1 MNFSEAFDHLK
12 KDEVM
17 SFLIKK
23 LGNQITLTDRYDKD
37 FAKAISLLI
46 IEQQVSFKAAIT
58 IKGRFLKLILNKT
71 SKEIINIDD
80 LQMQSVGISHR
91 KVSYIKNTYSYFIRN
106 RVDFKTLDE
115 KGVIKELTQIKGIG
129 KWTAEMFLIFI
140 LFKTDVFSKGDL
152 ALLNSIKINYS
163 LKDLSNKKLDS
174 FIKKWTPFN
183 TIASLLLWKSIEE
196 KIFFKKTQKRLKN
209 SQN

>member
-23 LGNQITLTDRYDKD
+23 LGNQITLKDRYDKD

-71 SKEIINIDD
+71 SKEITDIDN
-80 LQMQSVGISHR
+80 LEMQSVGISHR
-91 KVSYIKNTYSYFIRN
+91 KVNYIKNTYSYFIKN
-106 RVDFKTLDE
+106 NVDFKTLDE

-152 ALLNSIKINYS
+152 ALLNSIKTNYS

-183 TIASLLLWKSIEE
+183 TIASLLLWKSIED
-196 KIFFKKTQKRLKN
+196 KIFFKK
-209 SQN
+209 S

>member
-1 MNFSEAFDHLK
+1 MNFSEGFDYLR

-80 LQMQSVGISHR
+80 SEMQSVGISHR
-91 KVSYIKNTYSYFIRN
+91 KVNYIKNTYSYFIKN
-106 RVDFKTLDE
+106 KIDFKTLDE

-163 LKDLSNKKLDS
+163 LKDLSNQKLDS

-196 KIFFKKTQKRLKN
+196 KIFFQKIIK
-209 SQN
+209 

>member
-91 KVSYIKNTYSYFIRN
+91 KVNYIKNTYSYFIKN
-106 RVDFKTLDE
+106 KIDFKTLDE

-163 LKDLSNKKLDS
+163 LKDLSNQKLDS

-196 KIFFKKTQKRLKN
+196 KIFFQKIIK
-209 SQN
+209 

>member
-1 MNFSEAFDHLK
+1 MNFSEGFDYLR

-58 IKGRFLKLILNKT
+58 IKGRFLNLILNKT

-80 LQMQSVGISHR
+80 LQMQSIGISHR
-91 KVSYIKNTYSYFIRN
+91 KVNYIKNTYSYFIKN
-106 RVDFKTLDE
+106 KIDFKTLDE

-163 LKDLSNKKLDS
+163 IKDLSNKKLDS

-196 KIFFKKTQKRLKN
+196 KIFFKKTQK
-209 SQN
+209 

>member
-1 MNFSEAFDHLK
+1 MNVSEAFDHLR

-80 LQMQSVGISHR
+80 VEMQSIGISHR
-91 KVSYIKNTYSYFIRN
+91 KVNYIKNTYSYFIKN
-106 RVDFKTLDE
+106 KIDFKTLDE

-163 LKDLSNKKLDS
+163 LKDLSNQKLDS

-196 KIFFKKTQKRLKN
+196 KIFFKKTQK
-209 SQN
+209 

>member
-58 IKGRFLKLILNKT
+58 IKGRFLKL
-71 SKEIINIDD
+71 
-80 LQMQSVGISHR
+80 
-91 KVSYIKNTYSYFIRN
+91 
-106 RVDFKTLDE
+106 TLF
-115 KGVIKELTQIKGIG
+115 TQE
-129 KWTAEMFLIFI
+129 A
-140 LFKTDVFSKGDL
+140 
-152 ALLNSIKINYS
+152 ALLPGHVI
-163 LKDLSNKKLDS
+163 LHLS
-174 FIKKWTPFN
+174 
-183 TIASLLLWKSIEE
+183 
-196 KIFFKKTQKRLKN
+196 
-209 SQN
+209 

>member
-1 MNFSEAFDHLK
+1 LNFSKAFDHLK
-12 KDEVM
+12 KDKVM

-71 SKEIINIDD
+71 SKQITDIDN
-80 LQMQSVGISHR
+80 LEMQSVGISHR
-91 KVSYIKNTYSYFIRN
+91 KVNYIKNTYSYFIKN
-106 RVDFKTLDE
+106 NVDFKTLDE

-129 KWTAEMFLIFI
+129 TWTAEMFLIFI

-152 ALLNSIKINYS
+152 ALLNSIKTNYS

-174 FIKKWTPFN
+174 FIKIWTPFN

-196 KIFFKKTQKRLKN
+196 KIFFKK
-209 SQN
+209 

>member
-1 MNFSEAFDHLK
+1 LNFSEAFDHLK

-23 LGNQITLTDRYDKD
+23 LGNQITLKDRYDKD

-71 SKEIINIDD
+71 SKEIIDIDD
-80 LQMQSVGISHR
+80 LEMQSVGISHR
-91 KVSYIKNTYSYFIRN
+91 KVNYIKNTYSYFIKN
-106 RVDFKTLDE
+106 NVDFKTLDE

-152 ALLNSIKINYS
+152 ALLNSIKTNYS

-174 FIKKWTPFN
+174 FIEKWTPFN

-196 KIFFKKTQKRLKN
+196 KIFFKK
-209 SQN
+209 

>member
-1 MNFSEAFDHLK
+1 MNFSEAFDHLR

-58 IKGRFLKLILNKT
+58 IKGRFLNLILNKT

-80 LQMQSVGISHR
+80 LQMQSIGISHR
-91 KVSYIKNTYSYFIRN
+91 KVNYIKNTYSYFIKN
-106 RVDFKTLDE
+106 KIDFKTLDE

-163 LKDLSNKKLDS
+163 LKDLSNQKLDS
-174 FIKKWTPFN
+174 LIKKWTPFN

-196 KIFFKKTQKRLKN
+196 KIFFKK
-209 SQN
+209 S

>member
-23 LGNQITLTDRYDKD
+23 LGNQITLKDRYYKD

-71 SKEIINIDD
+71 SKEIIDIDD
-80 LQMQSVGISHR
+80 LEMQSVGISHR
-91 KVSYIKNTYSYFIRN
+91 KVNYIKNTYSYFIKN
-106 RVDFKTLDE
+106 NVDFKTLDE

-163 LKDLSNKKLDS
+163 LKDLSNQKLDS
-174 FIKKWTPFN
+174 LIKKWTPFN

-196 KIFFKKTQKRLKN
+196 KIFFKK
-209 SQN
+209 S

>member
-1 MNFSEAFDHLK
+1 MNFSQAFDHLR

-80 LQMQSVGISHR
+80 LQMQSIGISHR
-91 KVSYIKNTYSYFIRN
+91 KVNYIKNTYSYFIKN
-106 RVDFKTLDE
+106 KIDFKTLDE

-163 LKDLSNKKLDS
+163 IKDLSNKKLDS

-183 TIASLLLWKSIEE
+183 AIASLLLWKSIEE
-196 KIFFKKTQKRLKN
+196 KIFFNKTQK
-209 SQN
+209 

>member
-1 MNFSEAFDHLK
+1 MNFSEGFDYLR

-71 SKEIINIDD
+71 SKEIININDSE
-80 LQMQSVGISHR
+80 MQSVGISHR
-91 KVSYIKNTYSYFIRN
+91 KVNYIKNTYSYFIKN
-106 RVDFKTLDE
+106 KIDFKTLDE

-163 LKDLSNKKLDS
+163 LKDLSNQKLDS
-174 FIKKWTPFN
+174 LIKKWTPFN

-196 KIFFKKTQKRLKN
+196 KIFFKK
-209 SQN
+209 S

>member
-1 MNFSEAFDHLK
+1 MNFSEGFDYLR

-58 IKGRFLKLILNKT
+58 IKGRFLNLILNKT
-71 SKEIINIDD
+71 SKEIININDSE
-80 LQMQSVGISHR
+80 MQSVGISHR
-91 KVSYIKNTYSYFIRN
+91 KVNYIKNTYSYFIKN
-106 RVDFKTLDE
+106 KIDFKTLDK
-115 KGVIKELTQIKGIG
+115 KGVVKELTQIKGIG

-140 LFKTDVFSKGDL
+140 LFKIDVFSRGDL
-152 ALLNSIKINYS
+152 ALLNSLKTNYS
-163 LKDLSNKKLDS
+163 LKELSNQKLDS

-196 KIFFKKTQKRLKN
+196 KIFFKK
-209 SQN
+209 S

>member
-1 MNFSEAFDHLK
+1 MNFSEAFDYLR

-80 LQMQSVGISHR
+80 LQMQSIGISHR
-91 KVSYIKNTYSYFIRN
+91 KVNYIKNTYSYFIKN
-106 RVDFKTLDE
+106 KIDFKTLDE

-163 LKDLSNKKLDS
+163 IKDLSNKKLDS

-196 KIFFKKTQKRLKN
+196 KIFFKKTQK
-209 SQN
+209 

>member
-80 LQMQSVGISHR
+80 LQMQSIGISHR
-91 KVSYIKNTYSYFIRN
+91 KVNYIKNTYSYFIKN
-106 RVDFKTLDE
+106 KIDFKTLDE

>member
-23 LGNQITLTDRYDKD
+23 LGNQITLKDRYDKD

-71 SKEIINIDD
+71 CKEIINIDD
-80 LQMQSVGISHR
+80 LEMQSVGISDR
-91 KVSYIKNTYSYFIRN
+91 KVNYIKNTYSYFIKN
-106 RVDFKTLDE
+106 KIDFKTLDE

-140 LFKTDVFSKGDL
+140 LFKTDVFSKGD
-152 ALLNSIKINYS
+152 
-163 LKDLSNKKLDS
+163 
-174 FIKKWTPFN
+174 
-183 TIASLLLWKSIEE
+183 
-196 KIFFKKTQKRLKN
+196 
-209 SQN
+209 

>member
-37 FAKAISLLI
+37 FARAISLLI

-80 LQMQSVGISHR
+80 LEMQSIGISHR
-91 KVSYIKNTYSYFIRN
+91 KVNYIKNTYSYFIKN
-106 RVDFKTLDE
+106 KIDFKTLDE

-163 LKDLSNKKLDS
+163 LKDLSNQKLDS

-196 KIFFKKTQKRLKN
+196 KIFFKK
-209 SQN
+209 S

>member
-12 KDEVM
+12 KEEVM

-71 SKEIINIDD
+71 NEEIINIDD
-80 LQMQSVGISHR
+80 LQMKSVGISHR
-91 KVSYIKNTYSYFIRN
+91 KVNYIKNTYSYFIKN
-106 RVDFKTLDE
+106 KVDFETLDE

-163 LKDLSNKKLDS
+163 LKDLSNQKLDS

-196 KIFFKKTQKRLKN
+196 KIFFKK
-209 SQN
+209 S

>member
-12 KDEVM
+12 KEEVM

-71 SKEIINIDD
+71 CKEIINIDD
-80 LQMQSVGISHR
+80 LEMQSVGISHR
-91 KVSYIKNTYSYFIRN
+91 KVNYIKNTYSYFIKN
-106 RVDFKTLDE
+106 KIDFKTLDE

-163 LKDLSNKKLDS
+163 LKDLSNQKLDS
-174 FIKKWTPFN
+174 LIKKWTPFN

-196 KIFFKKTQKRLKN
+196 KIFFKK
-209 SQN
+209 S

>member
-71 SKEIINIDD
+71 SKEIININDSE
-80 LQMQSVGISHR
+80 MQSVGISHR
-91 KVSYIKNTYSYFIRN
+91 KVNYIKNTYSYFIKN
-106 RVDFKTLDE
+106 KIDFKTLDE

-152 ALLNSIKINYS
+152 ALLNSIKTNYS

-183 TIASLLLWKSIEE
+183 TIASLLLWKSIED
-196 KIFFKKTQKRLKN
+196 KIFFKK
-209 SQN
+209 

>member
-12 KDEVM
+12 KEEVM

-71 SKEIINIDD
+71 NKEIINIDD
-80 LQMQSVGISHR
+80 LEMQSIGISHR
-91 KVSYIKNTYSYFIRN
+91 KVNYIKNTYSYFIKN
-106 RVDFKTLDE
+106 KIDFKTLDE

-163 LKDLSNKKLDS
+163 LKDLSNQKLDS
-174 FIKKWTPFN
+174 LIKKWTPFN

-196 KIFFKKTQKRLKN
+196 KIFFKK
-209 SQN
+209 S

>member
-1 MNFSEAFDHLK
+1 MNFSEAFDHLR

-58 IKGRFLKLILNKT
+58 IKGRFLNLILNKT

-80 LQMQSVGISHR
+80 LQMQSIGISHR
-91 KVSYIKNTYSYFIRN
+91 KVNYIKNTYSYFIKN
-106 RVDFKTLDE
+106 KVDFKTLDE

-163 LKDLSNKKLDS
+163 IKDLSNKKLDS

-196 KIFFKKTQKRLKN
+196 KIFFNKTQK
-209 SQN
+209 

>member
-1 MNFSEAFDHLK
+1 MNFSEAFDYLR

-71 SKEIINIDD
+71 SKEIIDIDD
-80 LQMQSVGISHR
+80 LEMQSVGISHR
-91 KVSYIKNTYSYFIRN
+91 KVNYIKNTYSYFIKN
-106 RVDFKTLDE
+106 NVDFKTLDE

-152 ALLNSIKINYS
+152 ALLNSIKTNYS

-183 TIASLLLWKSIEE
+183 TIASLLLWKSIED
-196 KIFFKKTQKRLKN
+196 KIFFKK
-209 SQN
+209 S

>member
-1 MNFSEAFDHLK
+1 MNFSEGFDYLR

-80 LQMQSVGISHR
+80 LQMQSIGISHR
-91 KVSYIKNTYSYFIRN
+91 KVNYIKNTYSYFIKN
-106 RVDFKTLDE
+106 KIDFKTLDE

-163 LKDLSNKKLDS
+163 LKDLSNQKLDS
-174 FIKKWTPFN
+174 LIKKWTPFN

-196 KIFFKKTQKRLKN
+196 KIFFKK
-209 SQN
+209 S

>member
-23 LGNQITLTDRYDKD
+23 LGNQITLKDRYDKD

-71 SKEIINIDD
+71 SKEIIDIDD
-80 LQMQSVGISHR
+80 LEMQSVGISHR
-91 KVSYIKNTYSYFIRN
+91 KVNYIKNTYSYFIKN
-106 RVDFKTLDE
+106 KIDFKTLDE
-115 KGVIKELTQIKGIG
+115 KEVIKELTQIKGIG

-163 LKDLSNKKLDS
+163 LKDLSNQKLDS

-196 KIFFKKTQKRLKN
+196 KIFFKK
-209 SQN
+209 S

>member
-71 SKEIINIDD
+71 SEEIINIDD
-80 LQMQSVGISHR
+80 SEMQSVGISHR
-91 KVSYIKNTYSYFIRN
+91 KVNYIKNTYSYFIKN
-106 RVDFKTLDE
+106 KIDFKTLDE

-163 LKDLSNKKLDS
+163 LKDLSNQKLDS
-174 FIKKWTPFN
+174 LIKKWAPFN

-196 KIFFKKTQKRLKN
+196 KIFFKKTQK
-209 SQN
+209 

>member
-71 SKEIINIDD
+71 SKEIIDIDD
-80 LQMQSVGISHR
+80 LEMQSVGISHR
-91 KVSYIKNTYSYFIRN
+91 KVNYIKNTYSYFIKN
-106 RVDFKTLDE
+106 KIDFKTLDE

-163 LKDLSNKKLDS
+163 LKDLSNQKLDS

-196 KIFFKKTQKRLKN
+196 KIFFKKIIK
-209 SQN
+209 

>member
-1 MNFSEAFDHLK
+1 LNFSEAFDHLK
-12 KDEVM
+12 KEEVM

-71 SKEIINIDD
+71 NEEIINIDD
-80 LQMQSVGISHR
+80 LQMKSVGISHR
-91 KVSYIKNTYSYFIRN
+91 KVNYIKNTYSYFIKN
-106 RVDFKTLDE
+106 KVDFETLDE

-163 LKDLSNKKLDS
+163 LKDLSNQKLDS

-196 KIFFKKTQKRLKN
+196 KIFFKKR
-209 SQN
+209 

>member
-1 MNFSEAFDHLK
+1 LNFAEAFDHLK

-71 SKEIINIDD
+71 CKEIINIDD
-80 LQMQSVGISHR
+80 LEMQSVGISHR
-91 KVSYIKNTYSYFIRN
+91 KVNYIKNTYSYFIKN
-106 RVDFKTLDE
+106 KIDFKTLDE

-163 LKDLSNKKLDS
+163 LKDLSNQKLDS

-196 KIFFKKTQKRLKN
+196 KIFFQKIIK
-209 SQN
+209 

>member
-1 MNFSEAFDHLK
+1 MNFSEAFDHLR

-58 IKGRFLKLILNKT
+58 IKGRFLNLILNKT

-80 LQMQSVGISHR
+80 LQMQSIGISHR
-91 KVSYIKNTYSYFIRN
+91 KVNYIKNTYSYFIKN
-106 RVDFKTLDE
+106 KIDFKTLDE

-163 LKDLSNKKLDS
+163 IKDLSNKKLDS

-196 KIFFKKTQKRLKN
+196 KIFLKKIKK
-209 SQN
+209 

>member
-80 LQMQSVGISHR
+80 SEMQSVGISHR
-91 KVSYIKNTYSYFIRN
+91 KVNYIKNTYSYFIKN
-106 RVDFKTLDE
+106 KIDFKTLDE

-163 LKDLSNKKLDS
+163 LKDLSNQKLDS

-196 KIFFKKTQKRLKN
+196 KIFFQKIIKSLKN

>member
-1 MNFSEAFDHLK
+1 LNFSEGFDYLR

-80 LQMQSVGISHR
+80 SEMQSVGISHR
-91 KVSYIKNTYSYFIRN
+91 KVNYIKNTYSYFIKN
-106 RVDFKTLDE
+106 KIDFKTLDE

-163 LKDLSNKKLDS
+163 LKDLSNQKLDS
-174 FIKKWTPFN
+174 LIKKWTPFN

-196 KIFFKKTQKRLKN
+196 KIFFKK
-209 SQN
+209 S

>member
-1 MNFSEAFDHLK
+1 MNFSEGFDYLR

-37 FAKAISLLI
+37 FARAISLLI

-91 KVSYIKNTYSYFIRN
+91 KVNYIKNTYSYFIKN
-106 RVDFKTLDE
+106 KIDFKTLDE

-163 LKDLSNKKLDS
+163 LKDLSNQKLDS

-196 KIFFKKTQKRLKN
+196 KIFFKK
-209 SQN
+209 S

>member
-1 MNFSEAFDHLK
+1 MNFSEAFDHLR

-80 LQMQSVGISHR
+80 LQMQSIGISHR
-91 KVSYIKNTYSYFIRN
+91 KVSYIKNTYSYFIKN

-163 LKDLSNKKLDS
+163 LKDLSNQKLDS

-196 KIFFKKTQKRLKN
+196 KIFFKK
-209 SQN
+209 S

>member
-23 LGNQITLTDRYDKD
+23 LGNQITLKDRYDKD

-71 SKEIINIDD
+71 SKEIIDIDD
-80 LQMQSVGISHR
+80 LEMQSVGISHR
-91 KVSYIKNTYSYFIRN
+91 KVNYIKNTYSYFIKN
-106 RVDFKTLDE
+106 NVDFKTLDE

-129 KWTAEMFLIFI
+129 TWTAEMFLIFI

-152 ALLNSIKINYS
+152 ALLNSIKTNYS

-174 FIKKWTPFN
+174 FIKIWTPFN

-196 KIFFKKTQKRLKN
+196 KIFFKK
-209 SQN
+209 

>member
-1 MNFSEAFDHLK
+1 MNFSDGFDYLR

-71 SKEIINIDD
+71 SKEIININDSE
-80 LQMQSVGISHR
+80 MQSVGISHR
-91 KVSYIKNTYSYFIRN
+91 KVNYIKNTYSYFIKN
-106 RVDFKTLDE
+106 KIDFKTLDE

-163 LKDLSNKKLDS
+163 LKDLSNQKLDS
-174 FIKKWTPFN
+174 LIKKWTPFN

-196 KIFFKKTQKRLKN
+196 KYFYT
-209 SQN
+209 

>member
-71 SKEIINIDD
+71 CKEIINIDD
-80 LQMQSVGISHR
+80 LEMQSVGISHR
-91 KVSYIKNTYSYFIRN
+91 KVNYIKNTYSYFIKN
-106 RVDFKTLDE
+106 KIDFKTLDE

-196 KIFFKKTQKRLKN
+196 KIFFKK
-209 SQN
+209 S

>member
-1 MNFSEAFDHLK
+1 MNFSEGFDYLR

-58 IKGRFLKLILNKT
+58 IKRRFLKLILNKT

-80 LQMQSVGISHR
+80 SEMQSVGISHR
-91 KVSYIKNTYSYFIRN
+91 KVNYIKNTYSYFIKN
-106 RVDFKTLDE
+106 KIDFKTLDE

-163 LKDLSNKKLDS
+163 LKDLSNQKLDS

-196 KIFFKKTQKRLKN
+196 KIFFKK
-209 SQN
+209 S